1 MLIPFI
7 KMHGLQNDFVILTE
21 YIVLSPEYVSFLCDR
36 NKGIGADQLVVCRKF
51 IEKNH
56 PLVEMKIFNRDGT
69 SAGACGNATRCVAKF
84 FMEKLHLQEIEIVIN
99 KQKLMCKREENNS
112 ITVKMGKPFLDYKH
126 IPIKNDINTKKITTT
141 QMGLKNQLPQNF
153 PTGFAA
159 RFGNP
164 HVVFFF
170 KSIDFVDVTN
180 FGMLI
185 EHSDLF
191 IEKTNVEFA
200 EVISDTEIKLRVWE
214 RGTGIT
220 KACGSGACATFVAA
234 RTLGL
239 IKNNYCDIILE
250 GGKLYI
256 SSDKNG
262 DIYMNGEATFVF
274 SGSIEIK
281 DV

>member
-1 MLIPFI
+1 
-7 KMHGLQNDFVILTE
+7 
-21 YIVLSPEYVSFLCDR
+21 
-36 NKGIGADQLVVCRKF
+36 
-51 IEKNH
+51 
-56 PLVEMKIFNRDGT
+56 
-69 SAGACGNATRCVAKF
+69 
-84 FMEKLHLQEIEIVIN
+84 
-99 KQKLMCKREENNS
+99 
-112 ITVKMGKPFLDYKH
+112 
-126 IPIKNDINTKKITTT
+126 
-141 QMGLKNQLPQNF
+141 
-153 PTGFAA
+153 
-159 RFGNP
+159 
-164 HVVFFF
+164 
-170 KSIDFVDVTN
+170 
-180 FGMLI
+180 MLI

-239 IKNNYCDIILE
+239 IKNNYCDITLE

-256 SSDKNG
+256 SSDKNC